1 MICRVQAN
9 EVLLNDHTYEDIFV
23 LLMDFYFST
32 LQSSNFSENTHIRI
46 SEFGVENKFEC
57 NSNQ

>member
-1 MICRVQAN
+1 
-9 EVLLNDHTYEDIFV
+9 
-23 LLMDFYFST
+23 MDFYFST
-32 LQSSNFSENTHIRI
+32 LQSSNLSENTHIRI